1 MPSARGSS
9 LPRDWTHVSHNAGE
23 FFTLSHQ
30 GSPWVRSLDQE
41 DPTCNRATKSLR
53 HDWACALEPG
63 SHNYWSLCAQGQ
75 WAETT
80 EPACCKCWSLSIDSL
95 CSPTGQAT
103 AVRSP
108 RSPQPEKA
116 RTQQRRPSSTKKP
129 KTPQPPPSLYER
141 PSAPCDLALAGLCT
155 HICKQAALPPWL
167 QPHRHPWSL
176 AQAREASTCLRPL
189 ALAAPSTRHTFPTGV
204 CVSQGPSS
212 SGCRSNV
219 PACPQRNSS
228 PICPL
233 QHRGEATSVGCSG
246 RAGRHQAGEEGMWSR
261 AYRQRACG
269 GKQIEAG
276 MPRAKGRTWAPG
288 CRGDSPQSMRCVGT
302 APGPCQHRGAAAS
315 KHTLPALGVP
325 AKCMLTAEPPDNLPQ
340 GQELAAPTPSPPG
353 SLIPLRSTDEQR
365 GQMADCTGSLEVL
378 GGCCLGDA
386 VTVGQGG
393 RAGLRL
399 RWRRTTGPSRHTSQG
414 DHRPHFMGLSGA
426 EPRML

>member
-1 MPSARGSS
+1 M
-9 LPRDWTHVSHNAGE
+9 
-23 FFTLSHQ
+23 
-30 GSPWVRSLDQE
+30 
-41 DPTCNRATKSLR
+41 
-53 HDWACALEPG
+53 
-63 SHNYWSLCAQGQ
+63 
-75 WAETT
+75 
-80 EPACCKCWSLSIDSL
+80 
-95 CSPTGQAT
+95 
-103 AVRSP
+103 
-108 RSPQPEKA
+108 
-116 RTQQRRPSSTKKP
+116 
-129 KTPQPPPSLYER
+129 
-141 PSAPCDLALAGLCT
+141 
-155 HICKQAALPPWL
+155 
-167 QPHRHPWSL
+167 
-176 AQAREASTCLRPL
+176 
-189 ALAAPSTRHTFPTGV
+189 
-204 CVSQGPSS
+204 SQGPSS

-426 EPRML
+426 EPRTPELEQTLGGPVGERSLLTDLRQALEANICRTREGRHMTPGLSLSMKSSSSMSWGPKVQFLLVGKEINLALSVTGAERRQFGEKAII